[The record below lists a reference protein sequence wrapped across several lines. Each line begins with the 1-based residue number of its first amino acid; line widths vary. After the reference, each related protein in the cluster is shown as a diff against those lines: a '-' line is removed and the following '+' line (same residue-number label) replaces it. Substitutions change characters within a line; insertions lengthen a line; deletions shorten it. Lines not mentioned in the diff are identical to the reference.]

1 MCYPMPDLPVTRSL
15 LCLNFNHFSHFKSV
29 IFVIRNPNAANL
41 WPNRHVLMFDY
52 ARDAFYACLE
62 KESSKKPT
70 EIATVGLLYPA
81 ECKKTRAAYEKQCRS
96 SWVKHFDR
104 DYCAKKKVKRFLDD
118 PNAEVSRIS
127 VVLIDLCL

>member
-1 MCYPMPDLPVTRSL
+1 MAVEVQSHNQLGDVRTDVLSDARLDCY
-15 LCLNFNHFSHFKSV
+15 K
-29 IFVIRNPNAANL
+29 
-41 WPNRHVLMFDY
+41 

-118 PNAEVSRIS
+118 PNAKRGTKSLAMSILYKGKKRIWKS
-127 VVLIDLCL
+127 ILLLTKERRP

>member
-1 MCYPMPDLPVTRSL
+1 MADVVTEQGRSRRSASMAVEAAQSHNQLGKVRTDVLSDARLACY
-15 LCLNFNHFSHFKSV
+15 K
-29 IFVIRNPNAANL
+29 
-41 WPNRHVLMFDY
+41 

-70 EIATVGLLYPA
+70 EIAMVGLVYPA

-96 SWVKHFDR
+96 YWVKHFDR

-118 PNAEVSRIS
+118 PNAKRGP
-127 VVLIDLCL
+127 LIQFTHLEQALMSDPV

>member
-1 MCYPMPDLPVTRSL
+1 MAVEAAQSHNQLDEVRTDVLSDARLACY
-15 LCLNFNHFSHFKSV
+15 K
-29 IFVIRNPNAANL
+29 
-41 WPNRHVLMFDY
+41 

-127 VVLIDLCL
+127 VVLIDLS